1 MVRVMPTTLV
11 RRALGAACLVLALE
25 GAAAA
30 QDTTVVLRAARVIDG
45 RGTVLTNATVVVE
58 RGRIVRVEPRATTPA
73 IYDLGTL
80 TLLPGLIDT
89 HVHITA
95 HYGPDGRLAGPSV
108 PAPNEKPSG
117 VPEATGALHALHNA
131 YATLMAGFTTVQSIG
146 SPLDREVRAAIERGA
161 PGSRLLT
168 SLVPINDPSLTVEQ
182 LRQRVRALAA
192 EGADVIKLFAS
203 RSIREGG
210 GQTMS
215 DAQVAAVCGEAKALG
230 KRSWIHAHA
239 ASAVAAAVRGGC
251 FAVTHGFHATKA
263 EFALMAER
271 GVYFEPNVGV
281 LMQNYLRNKPRYLG
295 IGNFDEK
302 GFAFME
308 AAIPVNLAMFKQA
321 ITQPKLKIV
330 MGTDG
335 GAGVHGIN
343 ADEVIARV
351 RDGGQPPMDAIAGV
365 TSLAAEALGLGGRVG
380 AIAPGLEA
388 DLVAVDGD
396 PLTDI
401 TALSRVVFVMKA
413 GKLYRNEVRRR

>member
-1 MVRVMPTTLV
+1 MQLT
-11 RRALGAACLVLALE
+11 RRAFGAASLVLAIG

-30 QDTTVVLRAARVIDG
+30 QDTGVVIHAARIIDG
-45 RGTVLTNATVVVE
+45 RGTVLTNAAVVVE
-58 RGRIVRVEPRATTPA
+58 RGRITRVEPRATTPA
-73 IYDLGTL
+73 TYDLGTL

-108 PAPNEKPSG
+108 PAPNEKPGAVS
-117 VPEATGALHALHNA
+117 EATGALHALHNA
-131 YATLMAGFTTVQSIG
+131 YTTLMAGFTTVQSIG
-146 SPLDREVRAAIERGA
+146 APLDREVRAAIERGA

-168 SLVPINDPSLTVEQ
+168 SLGPINDPSLTVEQ

-210 GQTMS
+210 GQTMT

-239 ASAVAAAVRGGC
+239 ASAVAAAARGGC

-281 LMQNYLRNKPRYLG
+281 LLQNYVRNKPRYLG
-295 IGNFDEK
+295 IGNFDEQ

-308 AAIPVNLAMFKQA
+308 AAIPVNLTMFKQA
-321 ITQPKLKIV
+321 ITEPKLKIV

-343 ADEVIARV
+343 ADELIVRV
-351 RDGGQPPMDAIAGV
+351 REGGQRPMDAITGA
-365 TSLAAEALGLGGRVG
+365 TSLSAESLGLGGRVG

-401 TALSRVVFVMKA
+401 TALSRVVFVMKG
-413 GKLYRNEVRRR
+413 GKLYRNDARRR